1 MTGSVDA
8 AELRRGEL
16 LRGLVGACHPAPTVA
31 VTNVSALLAAGVGL
45 SVGRVVLVAAAV
57 LTGQLSIGWSNDWI
71 DAARDRSTRR
81 SDKPVASGQVL
92 PAVVATAAAAALLAT
107 IVLSALLGPFAAG
120 AALTLV
126 ASGWAY
132 NLGLKATVFSGV
144 PYLVGFG
151 ALPAVPYLALPGR
164 PWPPGWVPM
173 TGALLGFGAHFA
185 NVLPDLR
192 ADEATGVRGLP
203 QRLGVRTGVI
213 VMAAVLGGAAVVV
226 GFGPASVSM
235 AHSLLASA
243 TGILGAATAATAAIR
258 NPDSPAAFRITLLIA
273 VFDVG
278 LLLAI
283 AA

>member
-1 MTGSVDA
+1 
-8 AELRRGEL
+8 
-16 LRGLVGACHPAPTVA
+16 
-31 VTNVSALLAAGVGL
+31 VSALLAAGVGL

-57 LTGQLSIGWSNDWI
+57 LTGQLSIGWSNDRI
-71 DAARDRSTRR
+71 DAARDRSTGR

-92 PAVVATAAAAALLAT
+92 PARVATAAAAALLAT

-132 NLGLKATVFSGV
+132 NLGLKATMFSAV

-151 ALPAVPYLALPGR
+151 ALPAVPYLALPGH
-164 PWPPGWVPM
+164 PWPPWWAPV

-203 QRLGVRTGVI
+203 QRLGARSGVI
-213 VMAAVLGGAAVVV
+213 VMAAALAGASVVLGVGPVSASMAYAVVATAV
-226 GFGPASVSM
+226 GV
-235 AHSLLASA
+235 
-243 TGILGAATAATAAIR
+243 LGAASAAIAAIR